1 MIGPNFQ
8 GQVKLASAV
17 VVVVVGLSLGGCEPR
32 SKEPPFKTGSPPP
45 EQTEALRQMN
55 EIGAIAYRGRTW
67 NFEWGA
73 DCVLRIR
80 HSFQGH
86 LESLGDHPLAGR
98 KVEVIPYADGG
109 FGVKAYLPK
118 GGSTDLLDTPSEEN
132 AKVFA
137 LLADRL
143 AGSCKEPK
151 N

>member
-1 MIGPNFQ
+1 MQTTPFRE
-8 GQVKLASAV
+8 LAPAV

-32 SKEPPFKTGSPPP
+32 SKEPPFKNGPPPP
-45 EQTEALRQMN
+45 EQTEALSQMN

-80 HSFQGH
+80 HRFQGH

-118 GGSTDLLDTPSEEN
+118 GGSTDLIDTPSDEN
-132 AKVFA
+132 ARAFA
-137 LLADRL
+137 LLAGRL
-143 AGSCKEPK
+143 AGSCTEPK

>member
-1 MIGPNFQ
+1 MLKTPFRE
-8 GQVKLASAV
+8 LAPAV

-32 SKEPPFKTGSPPP
+32 SKEPPLKTGPPPP

-55 EIGAIAYRGRTW
+55 EVGAIAYRGRTW

-118 GGSTDLLDTPSEEN
+118 GRKYGPYRHT
-132 AKVFA
+132 V
-137 LLADRL
+137 R
-143 AGSCKEPK
+143 
-151 N
+151 

>member
-1 MIGPNFQ
+1 MQITPLREF
-8 GQVKLASAV
+8 APAV
-17 VVVVVGLSLGGCEPR
+17 VAVVVGLSISGCEPR
-32 SKEPPFKTGSPPP
+32 SKEPPFKTGPPPP

-55 EIGAIAYRGRTW
+55 EIGAIAYRGHTW
-67 NFEWGA
+67 SFEWGA

-86 LESLGDHPLAGR
+86 LESFGDHPLAGR

-118 GGSTDLLDTPSEEN
+118 GGSTDLIDTPSDEN
-132 AKVFA
+132 ARAFA

-151 N
+151 H

>member
-1 MIGPNFQ
+1 
-8 GQVKLASAV
+8 
-17 VVVVVGLSLGGCEPR
+17 
-32 SKEPPFKTGSPPP
+32 
-45 EQTEALRQMN
+45 MN
-55 EIGAIAYRGRTW
+55 EVGAIAYRGRTW

-118 GGSTDLLDTPSEEN
+118 GGSTDLIDTPSDEN
-132 AKVFA
+132 ARAFA
-137 LLADRL
+137 LLAGRL
-143 AGSCKEPK
+143 AGSCKSPK
-151 N
+151 L

>member
-1 MIGPNFQ
+1 MNEVG
-8 GQVKLASAV
+8 ASA
-17 VVVVVGLSLGGCEPR
+17 SR
-32 SKEPPFKTGSPPP
+32 DH
-45 EQTEALRQMN
+45 
-55 EIGAIAYRGRTW
+55 TW
-67 NFEWGA
+67 GFEWSA

>member
-1 MIGPNFQ
+1 
-8 GQVKLASAV
+8 
-17 VVVVVGLSLGGCEPR
+17 
-32 SKEPPFKTGSPPP
+32 
-45 EQTEALRQMN
+45 MN

-132 AKVFA
+132 AKAFA